1 MLVDSHCHL
10 DRLKLDNYAN
20 GLPDALQAARAAG
33 VGAFL
38 CVCIDAGNVAEVV
51 RIADSWPDIV
61 ASVGVHPL
69 DLADT
74 APDLRFLAEW
84 ARHPRVVAVGETGLD
99 YHYASDNRRLQRDAF
114 AAHLDFAAQEKLP
127 VIVHTREAVDD
138 TLELLRSH
146 ASRESAGV
154 MHCFTESWEMARVA
168 LDLGFYIAFSGILTF
183 RKAEDLREVA
193 RKVPLDRLLVET
205 DAPYLAPVPYRGKP
219 NEPRYLPAVAAEVA
233 RLQGITPEALV
244 AATGENF
251 FRLFAKAR
259 PLIASAA

>member
-10 DRLKLDNYAN
+10 DRLKLNAYAN
-20 GLPDALQAARAAG
+20 GLPDALTQAREAG

-38 CVCIDAGNVAEVV
+38 CVCIDAGNVADVV
-51 RIADSWPDIV
+51 RIADDWPDVV

-74 APDLRFLAEW
+74 APDLSFLSQW

-99 YHYASDNRRLQRDAF
+99 YHYASENRQLQMDSF

-138 TLELLRSH
+138 TLDLMRAH

-154 MHCFTESWEMARVA
+154 MHCFTESWDMARQA
-168 LDLGFYIAFSGILTF
+168 IDLGFYISFSGIVTF
-183 RKAEDLREVA
+183 RNAEALREVV
-193 RKVPLDRLLVET
+193 KQVPLDRLLIET
-205 DAPYLAPVPYRGKP
+205 DSPYLAPIPYRGKP
-219 NEPRYLPAVAAEVA
+219 NEPKYLPAVAAEVA
-233 RLQGITPEALV
+233 RLKGVSVEEVIE
-244 AATGENF
+244 ATGNNF
-251 FRLFAKAR
+251 FNLFAKAR
-259 PLIASAA
+259 DRIRAA